1 MNRRPYHFGSKR
13 AGAFTMVEC
22 LVALAISAVLLTAVA
37 VAFNASVINYRE
49 NEKMY
54 WTMNS
59 ARQALTR
66 MTNQLRTAS
75 SVQPVVSPSNQCS
88 FFTGDTPAQDLTYEF
103 RSADNKLYLITNSD
117 GSEYVLCDNVTA
129 AAFWLTLTDDGLD
142 CKSIRMSITV
152 RDGDFERTLSA
163 AAVVRKNL
171 TF

>member
-1 MNRRPYHFGSKR
+1 
-13 AGAFTMVEC
+13 
-22 LVALAISAVLLTAVA
+22 
-37 VAFNASVINYRE
+37 
-49 NEKMY
+49 
-54 WTMNS
+54 MNS

-129 AAFWLTLTDDGLD
+129 AGCPLPCGTAISSGPFQPPPW
-142 CKSIRMSITV
+142 S
-152 RDGDFERTLSA
+152 ERT
-163 AAVVRKNL
+163 
-171 TF
+171 